1 MKTIRVGTRAF
12 NIEREV
18 TVLEIWGLHTALVG
32 YVDTE
37 ETESVPLAH
46 LSLNPPSRNQKL
58 VSLGLI
64 DKNQWDCLRE
74 KFRLIRP
81 LLATPDKNDADYEAV
96 AKAAGKSVRTI
107 YRWVERYRNN
117 EVLTGLLRA
126 TRSDKGRRNL
136 AEDIE
141 NVITE
146 KIKNY
151 YQVGERPSIK
161 NLYDEIKAEC
171 RKKNLQSPHK
181 NTVSNRIANLPAREN
196 ANKRLGTKR
205 ASEIYAPLRGSF
217 PGGDF
222 PNAVVQI
229 DHTPVDIIL
238 VDGEHRLPIGRPY
251 LTLAIDVATKLVTGY
266 YLSLDPVNALS
277 AGLCI
282 AHAVMR
288 KDVWLAKRNIN
299 ADWPIH
305 GKMVKIHVD
314 NAKEFHSRMLKRAC
328 DEHNIILEW
337 RPRGQPNY
345 GPHIERAFRTF
356 MSQVH
361 TIPGTTFS
369 NVNDKLDYD
378 SEGKACMT
386 LDEFERWFAVFLS
399 SKYHNSP
406 HKGINGIAPIKMYYR
421 YVHGT
426 ETQLGVGFPAAIED
440 EGKFRLDFM
449 PYEARSI
456 QKAGVVINYI
466 QYYAPVLRSY
476 IGIKDVV
483 TKKTKKYVFA
493 YDPRDLSVIYFYD
506 DESKAYHPI
515 PYANGSHPAISL
527 WELNASKSRIKNDP
541 TIEADEDAIFSG
553 YEEMREIEA
562 KAIEKTSLA
571 KQQRS
576 AAKRK
581 LRLSER
587 RKTWAG
593 VHGASKT
600 VVTVDDDHE
609 EAAGEDDEVIFPFD
623 EITLY

>member
-1 MKTIRVGTRAF
+1 MKTIRVGARAY

-18 TVLEIWGLHTALVG
+18 TVLGISGLDTALVG

-37 ETESVPLAH
+37 ETESVPLAQ
-46 LSLNPPSRNQKL
+46 LSLNPPRKNPKL
-58 VSLGLI
+58 VSLGLV
-64 DKNQWDCLRE
+64 DKSQWDYLRD

-81 LLATPDKNDADYEAV
+81 LLATQNKNDADYEAV

-107 YRWVERYRNN
+107 YRWVERYRNS
-117 EVLTGLLRA
+117 EVLTGLMRA
-126 TRSDKGRRNL
+126 TRSDKGRLNL
-136 AEDIE
+136 AEDVE

-146 KIKNY
+146 KIKEF

-171 RKKNLQSPHK
+171 RKKNLHPPHK
-181 NTVSNRIANLPAREN
+181 NTVSNRVANLPPREN

-205 ASEIYAPLRGSF
+205 SSEIYAPLRGSF
-217 PGGDF
+217 PGGDY

-238 VDGEHRLPIGRPY
+238 VDGEHRLPIGRPN

-328 DEHNIILEW
+328 NEHNIILEW
-337 RPRGQPNY
+337 RPKGQPNY

-369 NVNDKLDYD
+369 NVADKLDYD
-378 SEGKACMT
+378 SDGKACMT

-399 SKYHNSP
+399 LKYHHSP
-406 HKGINGIAPIKMYYR
+406 HKGINGISPIKMYYR

-426 ETQLGVGFPAAIED
+426 DTILGVGFPAVIED
-440 EGKFRLDFM
+440 EEKFRLDFM
-449 PYEARSI
+449 PFEARSI

-466 QYYAPVLRSY
+466 QYYAPAFRSY
-476 IGIKDVV
+476 IGVKDIA
-483 TKKTKKYVFA
+483 TKKSKKYIFA

-506 DESKAYHPI
+506 DESMAYLPI

-527 WELNASKSRIKNDP
+527 WELNASKSRIKSDSA
-541 TIEADEDAIFSG
+541 IGVDEDAIFAG

-576 AAKRK
+576 AKKRK
-581 LRLSER
+581 LRMSER

-593 VHGASKT
+593 VHGVPKT
-600 VVTVDDDHE
+600 VVTVSNEHEENVGDDDE
-609 EAAGEDDEVIFPFD
+609 LIVPFD